1 MIHNR
6 DRAVR
11 VPWSMILLFKVMN
24 TSPAENKTS
33 QPASQ
38 NWPMDSSGLELSSG
52 TMCPV
57 LASVGKSGR
66 NISAVCVDI
75 IVVPLGFE
83 MEMGFVAT
91 RMLLTGVPRGKKWDV
106 QPVSPMEAKVVL
118 PLLEVVLGGPII
130 LKDE

>member
-11 VPWSMILLFKVMN
+11 VPWRIILLFNFMN
-24 TSPAENKTS
+24 TSLDENRTS

-38 NWPMDSSGLELSSG
+38 NWPMDSRGLECSSG

-57 LASVGKSGR
+57 FASVGKSGR

-75 IVVPLGFE
+75 IVVPLGLE

-91 RMLLTGVPRGKKWDV
+91 RILLTGVPKGKKWDV

-118 PLLEVVLGGPII
+118 PLLGGVVGGSII